1 MKTFLQFIT
10 ENRNKAINE
19 AFNVNDFN
27 SVLEKIENILKKHTG
42 DIHLI
47 PGYLTTVVD
56 SESMYSIAFLTT
68 TKKLVL
74 FNFLR
79 SETSFHVYSISFI
92 KDGVSWLFNPT
103 GKGKAD
109 LTIYT
114 LGSSVVYFLPIVW
127 TVLNNNKFNISNKE
141 AIELGRSVYKTNE
154 SYNYYVGAQK
164 YVVYENLT
172 NEVIRDTYNIYT
184 EAIED
189 PDLKQFK
196 KNKIAQKNAAYPL
209 RKDSPEAAEN
219 FKKLYAE
226 YTEINNAIAGGASN
240 LTELKLAVKHNV
252 SLVAEI
258 DSILKKQEDEL
269 KAAKASKDDPEV
281 AFQKMSKY
289 VKMVINGINNSII
302 LCGAPGVGKT
312 YNVKRQLKAAGYN
325 EGHNLFTIK
334 GKCTPRRLYL
344 ALYEYQKKGDIVLI
358 DDADALVGPNAP
370 EDSINIL
377 KAALD
382 STSDDE
388 GRLVSYG
395 VSGKLMDDEGMEIP
409 KRFYY
414 NGGVIVIT
422 NHNAGNLDT
431 ALRGRSFIQ
440 DIHFDTED
448 VLQIIK
454 KLMPAI
460 DPEHLSAEA
469 KFKAYEYLQELY
481 EKGSSM
487 EISIRTFGIC
497 AKIFETSL
505 KDPDFSEE
513 IARSMIGEQMALQ
526 SARGGKKY

>member
-1 MKTFLQFIT
+1 MRTFLQFLNESKI
-10 ENRNKAINE
+10 NLINE
-19 AFNVNDFN
+19 AFKIDDY
-27 SVLEKIENILKKHTG
+27 EGAIKKIESLLKKHVS
-42 DIHLI
+42 DIHLMG
-47 PGYLTTVVD
+47 GYTHTQID
-56 SESMYSIAFLTT
+56 NENMYSVTFFTT
-68 TKKLVL
+68 SRKAVL
-74 FNFLR
+74 LNFLR
-79 SETSFHVYSISFI
+79 SENSFNVYSISFFKKGFDWI
-92 KDGVSWLFNPT
+92 FN

-114 LGSSVVYFLPIVW
+114 LGSSIVYFLPIIW
-127 TVLNNNKFNISNKE
+127 TVLNSNKFDLTKDE
-141 AIELGRSVYKTNE
+141 AINLGRSIYKGSANE

-164 YVVYENLT
+164 YKVYENLS
-172 NEVIRDTYNIYT
+172 NDVIKDTYTLYT

-189 PDLKQFK
+189 LDLKQFK
-196 KNKIAQKNAAYPL
+196 KNKIAQKNAAYNV
-209 RKDSPEAAEN
+209 RKDSVEAGER
-219 FKKLYAE
+219 FKKLYDE
-226 YTEINNAIAGGASN
+226 YTEINSAIAGGASN
-240 LTELKLAVKHNV
+240 LTELKLAIKRNV
-252 SLVAEI
+252 NIIAEI
-258 DSILKKQEDEL
+258 DEILKKQEDQL
-269 KAAKASKDDPEV
+269 KAAKAAKDDPEV
-281 AFQKMSKY
+281 AFSKMSKY

-325 EGHNLFTIK
+325 EGHNLYTIK

-344 ALYEYQKKGDIVLI
+344 TLYQYQRKGDIVLI

-395 VSGKLMDDEGMEIP
+395 VSGKLQDDEGMDIP

-414 NGGVIVIT
+414 NGGIIVIT
-422 NHNAGNLDT
+422 NHNAGTLDT

-440 DIHFDTED
+440 DIHFDVDD

-460 DPEHLSAEA
+460 DPEHLSSEA
-469 KFKAYEYLQELY
+469 KFKAYEYLQELN
-481 EKGSSM
+481 EKGSNM

-497 AKIFETSL
+497 AKIFQTSL
-505 KDPDFSEE
+505 DDPDFSED
-513 IARSMIGEQMALQ
+513 IARSMIAEQMALQ
-526 SARGGKKY
+526 AVRGGKKY